1 METLVE
7 IFFFIFYMINI
18 SKADNFTVN
27 NWFNTSTT
35 GLIIKICSKNL
46 CDSNQTGFN
55 FMKNTTEWGSFKID
69 LSNTEIP
76 NYSIQLN
83 TLSDGCFDDLT
94 FDFIN
99 EKCPSVNV
107 TYYTYYI
114 VS

>member
-46 CDSNQTGFN
+46 SDSNQTGFN

-69 LSNTEIP
+69 FSNK
-76 NYSIQLN
+76 SGGFMRDK
-83 TLSDGCFDDLT
+83 S
-94 FDFIN
+94 
-99 EKCPSVNV
+99 
-107 TYYTYYI
+107 TYIAI
-114 VS
+114 VSLLCGFNSSKQFGTDG